1 MADYKNIHFVINPAA
16 GQPEPVLHIINKVL
30 YEHDVDWQLSITR
43 ADGDGAKLARKAI
56 EQGADLI
63 VSYGGD
69 GTVKDVV
76 NGLLDTDV
84 PMALL
89 HGGTGNAM
97 AYELGIPADLEQAVQ
112 LIVSDHQVRAV
123 DVGQV
128 VCHADRETIG
138 YFMLRMSMGLQ
149 TKILET
155 ASRDLKTKFGNLA
168 YVMASLQELRA
179 PETLT
184 YKMTIDG
191 NAVEGTGLTSLIANS
206 AHVGGQ
212 ANFTFLPAVNSAD
225 GLLDVLVMGD
235 SFVETMSMIGSALKI
250 DGAQFEQH
258 WRGKEIIVEAPSDQ
272 LITLDGE
279 MFGKTPATVKVLSD
293 AVNIIVPITPED
305 EGDTD

>member
-1 MADYKNIHFVINPAA
+1 MVDYKNIHFVINPAA

-30 YEHDVDWQLSITR
+30 YPHEIEWGLSVTR
-43 ADGDGAKLARKAI
+43 EDGDGAKLARKAI

-69 GTVKDVV
+69 GTVKDVA

-97 AYELGIPADLEQAVQ
+97 AYELGIPADLEQAVE
-112 LIVSDHQVRAV
+112 LIVGEHTLCAV

-128 VCHADRETIG
+128 TCHADPDTVG

-149 TKILET
+149 TKILE
-155 ASRDLKTKFGNLA
+155 AANRELKTKFGNLA
-168 YVMASLQELRA
+168 YVMASLQELRTS
-179 PETLT
+179 ESLT
-184 YKMTIDG
+184 YRMTIDG
-191 NAVEGTGLTSLIANS
+191 EEVTGQGLSSLIANS

-212 ANFTFLPAVNSAD
+212 ANFSFLPKVNPLD

-235 SFVETMSMIGSALKI
+235 SFVEAMGMIGSALQI
-250 DGAQFEQH
+250 EGAQFEQH
-258 WRGKEIIVEAPSDQ
+258 WQGKEITVHEPESQ

-279 MFGKTPATVKVLSD
+279 IFGETPATIKIIAD
-293 AVNIIVPITPED
+293 AVKIVVPLD
-305 EGDTD
+305 VKSEGESN

>member
-1 MADYKNIHFVINPAA
+1 MADYRNIHFVINPAA
-16 GQPEPVLHIINKVL
+16 GQPEPILHIINKVL
-30 YEHDVDWQLSITR
+30 HQHEVDWQLSVTR
-43 ADGDGAKLARKAI
+43 SDGDGAKLARKAI
-56 EQGADLI
+56 ENGADLI

-97 AYELGIPADLEQAVQ
+97 AFELGIPADLEQAVE
-112 LIVSDHQVRAV
+112 LIVSAHQLRAV

-128 VCHADRETIG
+128 VSHADRDTVG

-155 ASRDLKTKFGNLA
+155 ASRELKTKFGNLA
-168 YVMASLQELRA
+168 YVMASLQELRVS
-179 PETLT
+179 ESLS

-191 NAVEGTGLTSLIANS
+191 EKVEGTGLTSLIANS

-212 ANFTFLPAVNSAD
+212 ANFSFLPAVNPSD

-235 SFVETMSMIGSALKI
+235 SFVSTMGMIGSALKI
-250 DGAQFEQH
+250 EGAQLEQH

-279 MFGKTPATVKVLSD
+279 MFGQTPATVKIISD
-293 AVNIIVPITPED
+293 AVNIIVPLDEKE
-305 EGDTD
+305 EGDTN

>member
-1 MADYKNIHFVINPAA
+1 MVAYKNIHFVINPAA
-16 GQPEPVLHIINKVL
+16 GQPEPVLHIINKVI
-30 YEHDVDWQLSITR
+30 YPHNIEWDLSLTH

-76 NGLLDTDV
+76 NGLLDYDV

-97 AYELGIPADLEQAVQ
+97 AYELGIPSDLEQAVD
-112 LIVSDHQVRAV
+112 LIVYDHELRAV

-128 VCHADRETIG
+128 VCDADPDTIG

-155 ASRDLKTKFGNLA
+155 ASRDLKTKYGNLA
-168 YVMASLQELRA
+168 YVMASLQELRVS
-179 PETLT
+179 ETLT
-184 YKMTIDG
+184 YKMIIDG
-191 NAVEGTGLTSLIANS
+191 KHVEGNGLTSLIANS

-212 ANFTFLPAVNSAD
+212 ANFTFLPTVNSAD
-225 GLLDVLVMGD
+225 GLLDVLVIGG
-235 SFVETMSMIGSALKI
+235 SFLGTMDMIGSALKI
-250 DGAQFEQH
+250 EGANFEQH
-258 WRGKEIIVEAPSDQ
+258 WQGKEISVEEPIDQ

-279 MFGKTPATVKVLSD
+279 MFGQTPARVKIISN
-293 AVNIIVPITPED
+293 AVKIIVPINGKS
-305 EGDTD
+305 EGETD

>member
-1 MADYKNIHFVINPAA
+1 MVDYKNIHFVVNPAA
-16 GQPEPVLHIINKVL
+16 GQPEPVLYVINKVL
-30 YEHDVDWQLSITR
+30 YPHDVKWGLSVTR
-43 ADGDGAKLARKAI
+43 ADGDGAKFAKQAI

-69 GTVKDVV
+69 GTVKDVA

-97 AYELGIPADLEQAVQ
+97 AYELGIPSDLEQAVE
-112 LIVSDHQVRAV
+112 LIVSDHELHAV

-128 VCHADRETIG
+128 TCHDDPDTTG

-155 ASRDLKTKFGNLA
+155 ASRDLKTKYGNLA
-168 YVMASLQELRA
+168 YVMASLQELRTS
-179 PETLT
+179 ETLT
-184 YKMTIDG
+184 YRMTIDG
-191 NAVEGTGLTSLIANS
+191 DEVSGEGLTSLIANS

-212 ANFTFLPAVNSAD
+212 VNFTFLPKVNPAD
-225 GLLDVLVMGD
+225 GLLDVLVIGD
-235 SFVETMSMIGSALKI
+235 SFVGTMGMIGSALKI
-250 DGAQFEQH
+250 EGSSFEQH
-258 WRGKEIIVEAPSDQ
+258 WQGKEIIVHEPESQ

-279 MFGKTPATVKVLSD
+279 IFGKTPATIKIISGAVK
-293 AVNIIVPITPED
+293 IIVPIAEEP